1 MVTFVWKC
9 FKMAGK
15 AVSKESNDNQHL
27 RRPRVNSL
35 RRRSSHRLKATLPTQ
50 VESETKL
57 FIFWYYVDIFL

>member
-35 RRRSSHRLKATLPTQ
+35 RTRSSHRLKAPHFTN
-50 VESETKL
+50 SS
-57 FIFWYYVDIFL
+57 